1 MQNEPSNQLQPVRTL
16 HLFAGAG
23 GGILAD
29 AILGH
34 WPVCAVE
41 IEPFCQHQIQQR
53 QADGLL
59 PWFPIFDDVKT
70 FDGKPWRGLVEIVS
84 GGFPCQDIS
93 AAGKGAGIEGERSG
107 LWSEFV
113 RIIREV
119 RPPFVFVENSPLLT
133 RRGIGCVLGDLA
145 ALGHDAK
152 WGVLGADDSIF
163 RHGNP
168 AVYYE
173 RKRIWILATRTDTP
187 QLGAWELHAG
197 SRRERE
203 GTIDTDGHGK
213 DANAIGYGR
222 RSRRDNDTEYDGS
235 IIGSK
240 SKHTGKAANSDE
252 TGRIKF
258 GGGKPISEELN
269 PAEHTGY
276 DETQDTPKRRQQK
289 QRAQPIPSA
298 GIGVASEEGSG
309 ADGWW
314 AVEPELG
321 RVAHGVADRV
331 DRLAAIG
338 NGQFPPVAALA
349 WRILNH

>member
-16 HLFAGAG
+16 HLFAGAV

-119 RPPFVFVENSPLLT
+119 RTPFVFVENSPLLT
-133 RRGIGCVLGDLA
+133 RRGIGRFLGDLA

-168 AVYYE
+168 AVYHE
-173 RKRIWILATRTDTP
+173 RKRIWILAKRADTLPAGERWNSRKGELERVLESSNTP
-187 QLGAWELHAG
+187 QPGTRELHAR
-197 SRRERE
+197 SRREGE
-203 GTIDTDGHGK
+203 GTIDTDGH
-213 DANAIGYGR
+213 
-222 RSRRDNDTEYDGS
+222 
-235 IIGSK
+235 
-240 SKHTGKAANSDE
+240 GKAANSDE

-276 DETQDTPKRRQQK
+276 DETQDTAKGRQQK
-289 QRAQPIPSA
+289 QRAQPIPSD

-331 DRLAAIG
+331 DRIAAIG